1 MTHIGLRNCLRDKW
15 EDTLQIWRMMLESQ
29 SWNRD
34 QKAKFPKVWG
44 LRETN
49 GFVCINTQA
58 LHLEF
63 LLSFFL
69 PTFSLNV
76 FWSMRGLVIPFVYS
90 CYHPLSFFTPV
101 MSQKQLKAVPLSST
115 MPHQLQSFTKE
126 HVMTLYKPQ

>member
-1 MTHIGLRNCLRDKW
+1 
-15 EDTLQIWRMMLESQ
+15 MLESQ

-34 QKAKFPKVWG
+34 QKAKFPEVWG

-49 GFVCINTQA
+49 GFVCIYTQA

-76 FWSMRGLVIPFVYS
+76 FWSMRDLVIPFVYS
-90 CYHPLSFFTPV
+90 CCHPLSFFTPV
-101 MSQKQLKAVPLSST
+101 RSQKQLKAVPLSST

-126 HVMTLYKPQ
+126 HVMTLCKPQ